1 MSDFFKESGKPFA
14 VAANKFDKLKKSEQ
28 QKNLA
33 VIRETLGL
41 EENIPLIA
49 FSAETGEGRDALL
62 AFVQHGIE

>member
-1 MSDFFKESGKPFA
+1 
-14 VAANKFDKLKKSEQ
+14 
-28 QKNLA
+28 